1 MGDLGERLSQARRKK
16 GLSLEEAAAA
26 TKIKMEYLRALEAEE
41 YAALPSPAYARGFL
55 KIYAHLLGLDY
66 GSLNQLYE
74 RVSGSPEPQVIFAPQ
89 RKVRSVPFLPAVKWT
104 RLLQVLGLAAL
115 LILLGIGVFNLF
127 RGRQRVLETSG
138 KFSEIDDPYTPETLE
153 KIALS
158 DELAFSESSGKAALK
173 LEARAGEEVWLE
185 VRADSALVF
194 YGLLRPG
201 SPVRWKAG
209 GDYKV
214 RVGNAAKVRLLLN
227 GEEIK
232 FPDPTA
238 SDVHFTIDREGVRF
252 EK

>member
-1 MGDLGERLSQARRKK
+1 MGDRLRQARQKQ
-16 GLSLEEAAAA
+16 GISLEEAAAA
-26 TKIKMEYLRALEAEE
+26 TKIKVEYLRALEAEE

-66 GSLNQLYE
+66 ESLNQLYD

-89 RKVRSVPFLPAVKWT
+89 RKIRSVPFLPAVKWT
-104 RLLQVLGLAAL
+104 RLLQVLGLLLL

-127 RGRQRVLETSG
+127 RGRQRVASETG

-153 KIALS
+153 KIALAG
-158 DELAFSESSGKAALK
+158 ELASSEPSGEAALK
-173 LEARAGEEVWLE
+173 LEARASEEVWLE

-194 YGLLRPG
+194 YGLLRSE
-201 SPVRWKAG
+201 SPVRWEAG
-209 GDYKV
+209 EEYKV

-232 FPDPTA
+232 FPEPAA
-238 SDVHFTIDREGVRF
+238 SDVHFTIDREGVEF
-252 EK
+252 EE